1 MRTAYIYNV
10 LKRWIF
16 VIAVFVLILMN
27 YLSNAIPFGG
37 VNNAEVSA
45 KYDTLITPAGY
56 AFSIWG
62 LIYLSLAIFAV
73 FQLTKGKHIRFYAII
88 WPLAIVNFI
97 ANILWLFAFQNEWLG
112 VSVLLM
118 GVILISLILIMRVF
132 YRVKDALST
141 THRYF
146 FQFPFS
152 LYFGWVSVA
161 AIVNIAVFIVSLDI
175 SFFMQTPEL
184 YAIILLVCGSIL
196 GLYFLLAH
204 KDYTYCI
211 AVAWAYVAIWV
222 AHEEAS
228 DVMLTAKIA
237 SILLVSAAAV
247 HFILDRIRVAQ
258 FGNSSS

>member
-16 VIAVFVLILMN
+16 VFAVFVLILMN
-27 YLSNAIPFGG
+27 YLSNAIPIGG
-37 VNNAEVSA
+37 ISMAELSA

-73 FQLTKGKHIRFYAII
+73 FQLTKGKNIRFYAII
-88 WPLAIVNFI
+88 WPLAITNFV
-97 ANILWLFAFQNEWLG
+97 ANMLWLFAFQHEWLG

-118 GVILISLILIMRVF
+118 GVILVTLILIMRVF

-152 LYFGWVSVA
+152 LYFGWISVA
-161 AIVNIAVFIVSLDI
+161 AMVNVAVYIVAQDIA
-175 SFFMQTPEL
+175 FFMQTPEL
-184 YAIILLVCGSIL
+184 YAIILLVAGSML
-196 GLYFLLAH
+196 GLFFLLAY
-204 KDYTYCI
+204 KDYTYCLV
-211 AVAWAYVAIWV
+211 VAWAYVSIWV

-237 SILLVSAAAV
+237 SIVLVSAAAV

-258 FGNSSS
+258 YGNSAS